1 MSVMTSGDAAHNAAG
16 PAEEGHPASGPGA
29 PPRTTTVPSQYVH
42 RSSMAEVFLTSCCRT
57 SDTRYTLSGQWPRAH
72 AFFNG
77 PDGRHDPLL
86 AAETMKQVA
95 LYLAHAELGV
105 PLGHHFMPCDLSFT
119 IDPDELAIGAV
130 PSDLSI
136 EADGT
141 DLMRK
146 GSRLVEFGLDLTIRR
161 GGHALATGTV
171 RFVCLSPGAY
181 DRLRGATPQSLPVQ
195 RPSDV
200 TPSAF
205 GRGLRRDVVLAS
217 SDHPGRWRLNPD
229 PDHPV
234 LFDFGDDHIPSM
246 VLLES
251 ARQATCGLLA
261 DGRSLTLT
269 GMSTEFHSYAEFGRP
284 CWIEAAP
291 LFVQDADTMSVL
303 ITGSQDGRRVFGS
316 QVSGTVTRR

>member
-1 MSVMTSGDAAHNAAG
+1 MTSGDAAQDAAG
-16 PAEEGHPASGPGA
+16 PVEEGHTASGPGA
-29 PPRTTTVPSQYVH
+29 PPRTTTVPSEYVH
-42 RSSMAEVFLTSCCRT
+42 RSSMAEVFLTSSRRT
-57 SDTRYTLSGQWPRAH
+57 SETRFTLTGQWPRAH

-86 AAETMKQVA
+86 TAETMKQVA

-119 IDPDELAIGAV
+119 IAPDELAIGAV
-130 PSDLSI
+130 PSDLTI
-136 EADGT
+136 EADGA

-161 GGHALATGTV
+161 SGRVLATGTV

-181 DRLRGATPQSLPVQ
+181 HRLRGATPQPLPAR
-195 RPSDV
+195 RPSEV

-205 GRGLRRDVVLAS
+205 GRGLPRDVVLAA
-217 SDHPGRWRLNPD
+217 SDHPGRWRLDPD

-234 LFDFGDDHIPSM
+234 LFDIGDDHIPSM
-246 VLLES
+246 VLLEA

-261 DGRSLTLT
+261 ADRTLTLT

-291 LFVQDADTMSVL
+291 LLAQDSDSMSVL
-303 ITGSQDGRRVFGS
+303 ITGSQDGRRVFGA
-316 QVSGTVTRR
+316 QVSGTVTRRED

>member
-1 MSVMTSGDAAHNAAG
+1 MSVMTAGDAAQNAAG
-16 PAEEGHPASGPGA
+16 PAEEGHPAYGPGA
-29 PPRTTTVPSQYVH
+29 PPRTTTVPSEYVH
-42 RSSMAEVFLTSCCRT
+42 RSSTAEVFLTSCRRT
-57 SDTRYTLSGQWPRAH
+57 SDTRYELTGQWPRAH

-86 AAETMKQVA
+86 AAETMKQAA

-105 PLGHHFMPCDLSFT
+105 PLGHRFMPCDLSFT
-119 IDPDELAIGAV
+119 IDPDELTIGAV
-130 PSDLSI
+130 PSDLTL
-136 EADGT
+136 EADGV

-161 GGHALATGTV
+161 DSRVLATGTV

-181 DRLRGATPQSLPVQ
+181 YRLRGTIPETLPTRRPPETP
-195 RPSDV
+195 PS
-200 TPSAF
+200 SF
-205 GRGLRRDVVLAS
+205 GRGLPRDVVLAS

-234 LFDFGDDHIPSM
+234 LFDLGIDHIPSM
-246 VLLES
+246 VLLEA
-251 ARQATCGLLA
+251 ARQATCGLLTA
-261 DGRSLTLT
+261 DRALTLT

-284 CWIEAAP
+284 CWIEATP
-291 LFVQDADTMSVL
+291 LLTQDTDTMSVL
-303 ITGSQDGRRVFGS
+303 ITGSQHGRRVFGS

>member
-1 MSVMTSGDAAHNAAG
+1 M
-16 PAEEGHPASGPGA
+16 ASGAAAQDADRSAGGEHA
-29 PPRTTTVPSQYVH
+29 SAAFHRTTTVPSEYVH
-42 RSSMAEVFLTSCCRT
+42 RSSMAEVFLTGCRRT
-57 SDTRYTLSGQWPRAH
+57 SDTRFTLTGQWPRAH
-72 AFFNG
+72 SFFNG

-86 AAETMKQVA
+86 TAETMKQVA

-105 PLGHHFMPCDLSFT
+105 PLGHRFMPCDLSFT
-119 IDPDELAIGAV
+119 VDPDELAIGAA
-130 PSDLSI
+130 PSDLVI
-136 EADGT
+136 EADGA

-146 GSRLVEFGLDLTIRR
+146 GSRLVEFGLDLTVRR
-161 GGHALATGTV
+161 EGRVLATGTV

-181 DRLRGATPQSLPVQ
+181 HRLRGTTPATLPAQ
-195 RPSDV
+195 RPSEMP
-200 TPSAF
+200 PSAF
-205 GRGLRRDVVLAS
+205 GRGLPRDVVLAS

-234 LFDFGDDHIPSM
+234 LFDIGDDHIPSM
-246 VLLES
+246 VLLEA

-261 DGRSLTLT
+261 ADRAFTLT

-291 LFVQDADTMSVL
+291 LLAQEADTMSVL